1 MTVPTSNIDYD
12 KIVLKKIDKVSQ
24 HAIRALIRWADYCY
38 WVKDESIMK
47 DRTFDFLVK
56 EYKSRYPEDKEFL
69 NQIGMW

>member
-1 MTVPTSNIDYD
+1 MTTPTSNVDYD
-12 KIVLKKIDKVSQ
+12 TIVPKKINKASQ
-24 HAIRALIRWADYCY
+24 QAIRSLIRWADYCY

-47 DRTFDFLVK
+47 DGTFDFLVK